1 MDCKINEGRLR
12 LYHELGFTNSQMATE
27 FEVDNAAITYWMREL
42 GLVRNQS
49 LKHNGFNK
57 QVALKLYYQGF
68 NDRQIAKSLKIHFN
82 TANRW
87 RTKQGL
93 QPNEHVI
100 IEKRIGR
107 QIIRSHARD
116 KIELMPSILV

>member
-1 MDCKINEGRLR
+1 M
-12 LYHELGFTNSQMATE
+12 GFINSQMATE
-27 FEVDNAAITYWMREL
+27 FEVDPAAITYWMREL
-42 GLVRNQS
+42 GLTRNQS

-57 QVALKLYYQGF
+57 QAALKLYYQGF
-68 NDRQIAKSLKIHFN
+68 NDRQIAKTLKIHFN

-100 IEKRIGR
+100 LTKKIGR
-107 QIIRSHARD
+107 LTIRSHARD
-116 KIELMPSILV
+116 KIELMPSILA